1 MSDDAARSLRVR
13 GEPNQ
18 EFLKKAKTK
27 YKSYNESARTEFQR
41 LYDINT
47 KTPLTV
53 HKNPAAE
60 HATFYHLNELRMQG
74 DIR

>member
-41 LYDINT
+41 LLAAHN
-47 KTPLTV
+47 KQPLLANKDPV
-53 HKNPAAE
+53 Q